1 MLINTLLTI
10 LVIFLLIAFEAFSTA
25 FFSFS
30 FVIITLLFL
39 LDKVR
44 WQIWI
49 LLAFLI
55 TFFVDILL
63 QRSLGTT
70 LFISSVSSAALYL
83 LFLIVPKKQVILS
96 YIPYLVSVLLF
107 YILLDLFV
115 SFFQDNV
122 WGNISWQ
129 GLGYNLIQSIVS
141 VGIIFVVNTVISNF
155 RSHDTLTL

>member
-25 FFSFS
+25 LFSFS